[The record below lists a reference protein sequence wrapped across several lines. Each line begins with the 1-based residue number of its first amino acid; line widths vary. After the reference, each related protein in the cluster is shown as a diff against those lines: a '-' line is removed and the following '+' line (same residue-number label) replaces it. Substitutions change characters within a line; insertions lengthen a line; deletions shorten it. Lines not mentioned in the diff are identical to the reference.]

1 VIPMK
6 KSALLA
12 PLLAVTSLSAAMNA
26 HALTLREA
34 AESALQSDPRL
45 QAADQN
51 VQASAANVDLARA
64 GYLPTVN
71 ASVEGG
77 RSQLYTNARF
87 PIAGSRNPLAWGL
100 VASQPLY
107 TGGLVSAQL
116 NAAKSQ
122 LEGAQQSETGT
133 RQQLLLAV
141 SSAYLDVIRDR
152 AVIDLNQTTVETLA
166 QAQADTQKRYKA
178 GEATKTDVAQ
188 ADARLTEAQAGLQR
202 AAANA
207 AISAATFRRISGREA
222 EGLTSGWPEFP
233 VPASLADA
241 LAKAESTPGV
251 LAADAQK
258 RSAQAQIGAAKA
270 GYLPRLSLE
279 GEATD
284 ADDSQFTFD
293 RQTYWAIQLKA
304 TLPIYQGG
312 ATRARVSAA
321 RAVAAQA
328 AAEADNMRRAAIES
342 ITQSWALLKAAQ
354 DVIKSF
360 ETDVAATQL
369 ALDSVRKELNAGTR
383 TTLNL
388 LDAERDYLSAQVNL
402 AASRHDRAVAA
413 LQLLAASGQLQVE
426 TFTR

>member
-1 VIPMK
+1 
-6 KSALLA
+6 
-12 PLLAVTSLSAAMNA
+12 
-26 HALTLREA
+26 
-34 AESALQSDPRL
+34 
-45 QAADQN
+45 
-51 VQASAANVDLARA
+51 
-64 GYLPTVN
+64 
-71 ASVEGG
+71 
-77 RSQLYTNARF
+77 
-87 PIAGSRNPLAWGL
+87 
-100 VASQPLY
+100 
-107 TGGLVSAQL
+107 
-116 NAAKSQ
+116 AKSQ

-328 AAEADNMRRAAIES
+328 AAEADNMRRATIES